1 MADPVVVESWH
12 LPRALSDEALR
23 LLTTLPMD
31 EIERRLR
38 MDGPAGHERPTDE
51 QLDNLFVEID
61 GSGETQSWRAFARA
75 VLAHWGAADGEV
87 VELPP
92 RPPLMEPPAHLAL
105 ERYGVTW
112 DGSSDKPLLTRM
124 ADGYWTPW
132 HVAADLLERQA
143 AAAPVARLPEDAQ
156 VIEPAN
162 RTILVPVPTPIP
174 VSERLPGPE
183 DCQPWPDEPDADPW
197 CWLGSNFFDG
207 GWEWEQRSVQFLRH
221 YGNEYTHWLPA
232 HALPLPEVE

>member
-1 MADPVVVESWH
+1 MGDPVVVESWY

-23 LLTTLPMD
+23 LLTSLPMD

-38 MDGPAGHERPTDE
+38 VPDLLTR
-51 QLDNLFVEID
+51 
-61 GSGETQSWRAFARA
+61 
-75 VLAHWGAADGEV
+75 AADLMGLERQAAAAPMAADEEV
-87 VELPP
+87 AELPP

-105 ERYGVTW
+105 ERYGITW
-112 DGSSDKPLLTRM
+112 DGSPDKPLLTRM

-162 RTILVPVPTPIP
+162 RTILVPVPAPVP

-183 DCQPWPDEPDADPW
+183 DCDAEGLCWWGDAGDDQFVPSWRLCEQPDDTHFA
-197 CWLGSNFFDG
+197 
-207 GWEWEQRSVQFLRH
+207 
-221 YGNEYTHWLPA
+221 HWLPA
-232 HALPLPEVE
+232 HALPLPEVNDG